1 MILAWNPF
9 GKHYIQS
16 DPIRTPPIACMDV
29 KNHPGNGLSL
39 SQLVFA
45 LNQELERASR
55 SPLCVARDGNFS
67 PFVAPLRARSN
78 REVTRLPTTVGNITC
93 REPIRLMS
101 PNTGDFEPRRQVKD
115 SRSDLGGRFR
125 SDRYQKGSS
134 PESLQLE
141 KSKSLCIFKD
151 VNPTPAGDDTV
162 VLFCASVM
170 RPPLFPLGWGNLP

>member
-16 DPIRTPPIACMDV
+16 DPIRTPLIACMDV

-125 SDRYQKGSS
+125 SDRYQKR
-134 PESLQLE
+134 
-141 KSKSLCIFKD
+141 
-151 VNPTPAGDDTV
+151 
-162 VLFCASVM
+162 LFTGK
-170 RPPLFPLGWGNLP
+170 PPVGKVKEFTHI